1 MLQKCIIDQ
10 NVCWQPAIWQE
21 TLPEFTKIK
30 SSVKFDRW
38 VRFKPRSVKRGPS
51 GSHDYMKE
59 IKRTYRTSLGTY
71 IMTLWYQEPCDV
83 ECCGMYDVSKISLTL
98 TFRREE
104 LGLEG
109 ETAFIFATDASYWSG
124 DLGLLD
130 DVMFRVVTRQMV
142 NVAKEVHAIALRY
155 EEVNE

>member
-1 MLQKCIIDQ
+1 
-10 NVCWQPAIWQE
+10 
-21 TLPEFTKIK
+21 
-30 SSVKFDRW
+30 
-38 VRFKPRSVKRGPS
+38 
-51 GSHDYMKE
+51 
-59 IKRTYRTSLGTY
+59 
-71 IMTLWYQEPCDV
+71 
-83 ECCGMYDVSKISLTL
+83 MYDVSKISLTL

-109 ETAFIFATDASYWSG
+109 ETAFIFVTDASYWSG

-130 DVMFRVVTRQMV
+130 GVMFHVVTRQMV